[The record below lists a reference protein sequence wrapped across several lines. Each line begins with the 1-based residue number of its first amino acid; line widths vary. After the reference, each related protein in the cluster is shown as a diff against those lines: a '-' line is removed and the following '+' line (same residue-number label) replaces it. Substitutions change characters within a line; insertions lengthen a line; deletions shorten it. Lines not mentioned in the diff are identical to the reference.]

1 MNCKYCGNE
10 IEENA
15 KFCSKCGK
23 IIDELPSTVTPDR
36 SEPSEP
42 SEIAARRDSL
52 GGEILKFSIM
62 SLVFTWT
69 FFLSFLG
76 IVFAIIAKRKV
87 SAYTEELGETEG
99 RATVG
104 KHLATAGLIAGCVM
118 TGILALYI
126 IVLVI
131 AVIGAILTA

>member
-10 IEENA
+10 IEDNA

-23 IIDELPSTVTPDR
+23 IIDTLPDTATPESNETD
-36 SEPSEP
+36 
-42 SEIAARRDSL
+42 ARRDSL

-62 SLVFTWT
+62 SLAFTWT

-76 IVFAIIAKRKV
+76 IVFAAIAKRKV
-87 SAYTEELGETEG
+87 ASYTEELGETEG

-104 KHLATAGLIAGCVM
+104 KHLATAGLIAGCVV
-118 TGILALYI
+118 TGILALYLF
-126 IVLVI
+126 VL
-131 AVIGAILTA
+131 ALMVIGTLLTA